1 MPSLTC
7 RPVSDNS
14 SARELSSATDDARPA
29 QHLAGTPHEGASIS
43 NEESIERTSIQS
55 DPCWKPAKRKSIFL
69 CRLAPWARKLLK
81 VGIKAAMIGILLA
94 LSVGLF
100 YYFKS
105 LSYDIGEIQK
115 MPERSVIF
123 DMDGKELATLHGEN
137 RRLISRTEIPDFFV
151 SALEVREDKRFFN
164 HGGVDL
170 RGVLRAAVRNASDMS
185 FTQGASTLTMQL
197 ARNSFNLR
205 EKNLHRKL
213 VEIAIALRIEASY
226 SKDEILS
233 AYVNRIYFGSGCHGL
248 EEASRRYFG
257 VSAADLTRRQCALLV
272 GIIRAPHACSP
283 LRAPEKAILQ
293 QDEVLARMVSEG
305 ILSQKEASG
314 IQSSDLGLSP
324 AGSSPGG
331 NRALQ
336 AVRRHFEEL
345 IDTRDIRNGGLRL
358 QSTIRADMQN
368 LLEQETKA
376 FLKAIPGSPEIA
388 AVCIDPRT
396 GGIRGI
402 VGGRASGN
410 TSFNR
415 ALDAR
420 RDLGEIFSLFVY
432 AAAAERGISPRKG
445 QPVTLGREI
454 GTEDLIRL
462 MERFGFKGPFLAGDD
477 LFRGGLSATPLE
489 VAAAAATM
497 TAAGQKPRTYFLRRL
512 LNSDGNQILSIGPST
527 RSAFA
532 PTSVRAAL
540 ETQFSGDVPR
550 FLLGSSPSK
559 TDAWAV
565 WLGSERTICLWVG
578 HDTPTRLDSPDILL
592 SVLQNSIQRLG
603 AARPKPLSASQAKR

>member
-1 MPSLTC
+1 VP
-7 RPVSDNS
+7 DNS
-14 SARELSSATDDARPA
+14 TARELSSATNNAQPA
-29 QHLAGTPHEGASIS
+29 QHLAGSHPEDASIS
-43 NEESIERTSIQS
+43 GEDYIESTSIQN
-55 DPCWKPAKRKSIFL
+55 DPCWKPAERKSIFL
-69 CRLAPWARKLLK
+69 CKLTPWARKLLR
-81 VGIKAAMIGILLA
+81 IGIRPVILVVLLT
-94 LSVGLF
+94 LSIGVF
-100 YYFKS
+100 YYITS
-105 LSYDIGEIQK
+105 LGYDIGEIQK

-137 RRLISRTEIPDFFV
+137 RRLISRMEIPDFFV
-151 SALEVREDKRFFN
+151 SALEAREDKRFFN

-170 RGVLRAAVRNASDMS
+170 RGVLRATIRNASDMS

-226 SKDEILS
+226 SKDEILT

-257 VSAADLTRRQCALLV
+257 VSAADLTCRQCALLV

-293 QDEVLARMVSEG
+293 QDEVLARMVTEG
-305 ILSQKEASG
+305 SLSKEEASS
-314 IQSSDLGLSP
+314 IQLSDLGLSP
-324 AGSSPGG
+324 AGGSPGG

-358 QSTIRADMQN
+358 QSTIRTDMQS
-368 LLEQETKA
+368 LLEEETQA
-376 FLKAIPGSPEIA
+376 FLKTIPGSPEIA
-388 AVCIDPRT
+388 AVCIDPKT

-402 VGGRASGN
+402 VGGRTSGN

-420 RDLGEIFSLFVY
+420 RDLGEIFAPFVY
-432 AAAAERGISPRKG
+432 AAAAERGIPPKKG

-462 MERFGFKGPFLAGDD
+462 MARFGFKGPFLAGDD

-497 TAAGQKPRTYFLRRL
+497 TAAGQKPRTYFLRQL
-512 LNSDGNQILSIGPST
+512 LNSEGNQILSIGPST

-540 ETQFSGDVPR
+540 ETQFSGDEPR

-578 HDTPTRLDSPDILL
+578 YDTPTRLDSPDILL
-592 SVLQNSIQRLG
+592 SALQDLIQRLG
-603 AARPKPLSASQAKR
+603 AARPKLLSASRAKR

>member
-1 MPSLTC
+1 MPDDPTA
-7 RPVSDNS
+7 P
-14 SARELSSATDDARPA
+14 ELSSATNDARPA
-29 QHLAGTPHEGASIS
+29 NKLAGSKPEGELKSS
-43 NEESIERTSIQS
+43 EESIGSKS
-55 DPCWKPAKRKSIFL
+55 SKGDPSWKPAERKSIFL
-69 CRLAPWARKLLK
+69 QWLPLWARKLLRF
-81 VGIKAAMIGILLA
+81 GLRTAIIGVLLTLGVA
-94 LSVGLF
+94 TF
-100 YYFKS
+100 YFIAS

-123 DMDGKELATLHGEN
+123 DIDGKELATLHGEN
-137 RRLISRTEIPDFFV
+137 RRLISRLEIPNFFV
-151 SALEVREDKRFFN
+151 SALEAREDKRFFD
-164 HGGVDL
+164 HSGIDL
-170 RGVLRAAVRNASDMS
+170 RGVLRATIRNASDMS

-257 VSAADLTRRQCALLV
+257 VSASDLTRRQCALLV

-283 LRAPEKAILQ
+283 LRAPAKAILQ
-293 QDEVLARMVSEG
+293 QDEVLARMVTEG
-305 ILSQKEASG
+305 TLSPEEALN
-314 IQSSDLGLSP
+314 IQSSDLGLTAS
-324 AGSSPGG
+324 GSGAGG

-345 IDTRDIRNGGLRL
+345 IDARDIRNGGLRL
-358 QSTIRADMQN
+358 QSTIRTNMQK
-368 LLEQETKA
+368 LLEAEAHA
-376 FLKAIPGSPEIA
+376 FLEKIPGSPEIA
-388 AVCIDPRT
+388 AVCIDTRT

-420 RDLGEIFSLFVY
+420 RDLGEIFSPFVY

-454 GTEDLIRL
+454 GTEDLINL
-462 MERFGFKGPFLAGDD
+462 MERFGFRGPFLEGDD
-477 LFRGGLSATPLE
+477 LFRGGVSATPLE
-489 VAAAAATM
+489 VAAAAATL
-497 TAAGQKPRTYFLRRL
+497 TAAGQKPRTYFLRKL

-527 RSAFA
+527 KSAFA
-532 PTSVRAAL
+532 STSVRTAL
-540 ETQFSGDVPR
+540 ETHFSFDEPR

-578 HDTPTRLDSPDILL
+578 HDTPTRLDSPGILFPA
-592 SVLQNSIQRLG
+592 LQESIQRLG
-603 AARPKPLSASQAKR
+603 AARPKLVSVSQVKR